1 MVSLILL
8 FSSFAFAQRDL
19 GTITGT
25 VTDSTGAVVQGAT
38 ITITNE
44 GTGESAT
51 LQTTAAGD
59 YTRPALLPGSYT
71 VTVEAQGF
79 RRASRQKVEVTPGNR
94 VGVPFA
100 LEVGQMTEAIEVTA
114 QAALVQD
121 ESVQLGAQ
129 LSPETVTDLPLGAQR
144 TFTYLARLSP
154 GVVPGESGRDSGT
167 GGFSANGV
175 RDMGENNFLLNGVDN
190 NVNVIDF
197 LNGSSYVIGPPPE
210 AIGEMTVMT
219 SGENAEYGRA
229 AGGVINVNLKTGTN
243 QLHGGLWEVLQNN
256 DLNANSWINNKVGVP
271 NPVYRQNQFGAAAGG
286 PIIKNR
292 FFVFGDYQGTRIAYV
307 NGSGF
312 GTVPTPAEIQGNF
325 SGLLGNTIASAPT
338 GNIAQYEI
346 FDPTTTQTIN
356 GQLTR
361 TPFPGNIIPA
371 SRIGPI
377 QTKILNM
384 LPAPNQPYSGFPI
397 NDYYYISPGHNRFD
411 SGDGRS
417 DFKISDKDSLYGS
430 LSWNDN
436 PKTSVPIL
444 PLGLG
449 DAFGGDSQI
458 TTTRNAQL
466 GYTRVWTPSIVS
478 ETRVAIT
485 RLDTQIIGA
494 GQDNDDNAVFG
505 IGGYDPSHEIP
516 LNGGLIGMNAARYV
530 GLGASNWQPMNMHSN
545 VQDYIQN
552 LAISKGSHSF
562 KFGAEYRFIQF
573 PFTQFADPHGEMN
586 FSQNATAYPSTANGS
601 SGAINTNTGDAMASY
616 LLGVVDTGEISS
628 VNEIS
633 SQKET
638 YSFYAQDD
646 WKVTPKLTINLGV
659 RYELFS
665 PTYERFGRQSNFVYN
680 PAAPTL
686 EIPQG
691 PDQNTALPPN
701 FATAFPNVTVT
712 RGQVSTYMQP
722 WDKTDFGPRFGLAY
736 KVAPKTVIRLGF
748 GIFYGGEENMG
759 GSPNLGESVPFN
771 ETVELGRTD
780 LNLNPI
786 GLFASNPYFP
796 NGFAGGLPSN
806 VYTLAAPISFKG
818 IALDWRNPLVDK
830 WNLAV
835 QRELPWNVALE
846 VAYVGNVQLHQTS
859 EPTANACTNL
869 GTTNSNIT
877 CQSLQP
883 IPYIGEGSIMVSNGY
898 GNYNALT
905 VKVEKRLSN
914 GLQFISSYAWSHA
927 LTDVCPGLNGC
938 AVFDPNNYM
947 VNYANAQWDLR
958 QTFVTGFT
966 YQLPIGKGRPLGT
979 NMNAVLNQIV
989 GGWGLNGILTLRG
1002 GIPISLGYN
1011 GCEGVWNSCRPDI
1024 VAGQNANGAPAA
1036 GRSPAQWFNTTAV
1049 TVPAPLTGG
1058 DAGPYNIRA
1067 PGASTLDAALFK
1079 TFRFSERFNMEFRLE
1094 AFNAFNKTQFG
1105 GPDTNL
1111 QDSTF
1116 GVITSSSG
1124 QRNAQVSLRL
1134 HF

>member
-1 MVSLILL
+1 M
-8 FSSFAFAQRDL
+8 
-19 GTITGT
+19 
-25 VTDSTGAVVQGAT
+25 
-38 ITITNE
+38 
-44 GTGESAT
+44 
-51 LQTTAAGD
+51 
-59 YTRPALLPGSYT
+59 
-71 VTVEAQGF
+71 
-79 RRASRQKVEVTPGNR
+79 
-94 VGVPFA
+94 
-100 LEVGQMTEAIEVTA
+100 
-114 QAALVQD
+114 
-121 ESVQLGAQ
+121 
-129 LSPETVTDLPLGAQR
+129 
-144 TFTYLARLSP
+144 
-154 GVVPGESGRDSGT
+154 
-167 GGFSANGV
+167 
-175 RDMGENNFLLNGVDN
+175 
-190 NVNVIDF
+190 
-197 LNGSSYVIGPPPE
+197 
-210 AIGEMTVMT
+210 
-219 SGENAEYGRA
+219 
-229 AGGVINVNLKTGTN
+229 
-243 QLHGGLWEVLQNN
+243 
-256 DLNANSWINNKVGVP
+256 
-271 NPVYRQNQFGAAAGG
+271 
-286 PIIKNR
+286 
-292 FFVFGDYQGTRIAYV
+292 
-307 NGSGF
+307 
-312 GTVPTPAEIQGNF
+312 
-325 SGLLGNTIASAPT
+325 
-338 GNIAQYEI
+338 
-346 FDPTTTQTIN
+346 
-356 GQLTR
+356 
-361 TPFPGNIIPA
+361 
-371 SRIGPI
+371 
-377 QTKILNM
+377 
-384 LPAPNQPYSGFPI
+384 
-397 NDYYYISPGHNRFD
+397 
-411 SGDGRS
+411 
-417 DFKISDKDSLYGS
+417 
-430 LSWNDN
+430 
-436 PKTSVPIL
+436 
-444 PLGLG
+444 
-449 DAFGGDSQI
+449 
-458 TTTRNAQL
+458 
-466 GYTRVWTPSIVS
+466 
-478 ETRVAIT
+478 
-485 RLDTQIIGA
+485 
-494 GQDNDDNAVFG
+494 
-505 IGGYDPSHEIP
+505 IP

-601 SGAINTNTGDAMASY
+601 SGAINTNTGDGMASY

-633 SQKET
+633 SQKQT

-646 WKVTPKLTINLGV
+646 WKITPKLTVNIGI

-686 EIPQG
+686 DIPQG

-701 FATAFPNVTVT
+701 FGTAFPNVIVS
-712 RGQVSTYMQP
+712 RGQVSKYMEP

-736 KVAPKTVIRLGF
+736 KLAPKTVLRMGF

-780 LNLNPI
+780 LSLNPI

-796 NGFAGGLPSN
+796 GGFAGGLPSN

-835 QRELPWNVALE
+835 QRELPWGVALE

-859 EPTANACTNL
+859 EPTANACANL

-877 CQSLQP
+877 CQSREP
-883 IPYIGEGSIMVSNGY
+883 IPYIGQGSIMVSNGL
-898 GNYNALT
+898 GNYNGLT
-905 VKVEKRLSN
+905 VKAEKRLSN
-914 GLQFISSYAWSHA
+914 GLEFISSYAWSHT
-927 LTDVCPGLNGC
+927 LTDVCGGLAGC

-947 VNYANAQWDLR
+947 ANYANAQYDLR

-966 YQLPIGKGRPLGT
+966 YQLPFGKGRHFGT
-979 NMNAVLNQIV
+979 NMNPVLNQMV

-1002 GIPISLGYN
+1002 GSPLSLGYN

-1024 VAGQNANGAPAA
+1024 VAGQNANAAPAA

-1058 DAGPYNIRA
+1058 DAGPFNIRA

-1079 TFRFSERFNMEFRLE
+1079 TFRMTERFNLEFRLE

-1105 GPDTNL
+1105 APDTNL